1 VAVVCLVFVV
11 LVAEAEE
18 LTRPRPLQVLAAGS
32 PVAVQ
37 AAVDHPLR
45 AVLQQQVEQVGA
57 VSSS

>member
-1 VAVVCLVFVV
+1 MVCLVFVV

-18 LTRPRPLQVLAAGS
+18 LTRPQLLQVLAVVS
-32 PVAVQ
+32 PAARVAVE
-37 AAVDHPLR
+37 DHQLR